1 MGKSTNIYATQ
12 AREKSKQQRQTDK
25 AAKRMLA
32 RQKKVYAKT
41 SAPDTLADSAEP
53 IKTSGLVQSAD

>member
-1 MGKSTNIYATQ
+1 MGKSMNIYATQ

-25 AAKRMLA
+25 AAKRMLV
-32 RQKKVYAKT
+32 RQKKAYAKT
-41 SAPDTLADSAEP
+41 SVPDTPADSAKL